1 MAQLTTRTTSAPGAT
16 AKGSPLTNA
25 EVDQNFNRLNK
36 AGPQIRPSL
45 LLDFA
50 NSESVDNRITFNRAS
65 AATRYDSNGVLQ
77 TLRNDKPRIDFDP
90 VTGECKGLLIEEQR
104 TNISGNVRDPASLSF
119 LNCFGVFN
127 AAVAPDGT
135 YTALLV
141 QNVPSPLSIT
151 ALYVYALSTVVA
163 GQVYRCSIFLKA
175 GLNPDNTVFAI
186 YDNATTVNYGSI
198 NIAWTNGV
206 PSITGGNGTG
216 AISNVGNGWY
226 RVSVTATVPAGKTN
240 MLALLYPSSG
250 GAGSK
255 NIYCWGSQFELGSFD
270 TSLIDVKPTFTS
282 RASSA
287 TYFDSTG
294 VLRTAGPNQARYGF
308 GYDSASGKWVSQG
321 LVLES
326 AATNLVIR
334 SDMQANW
341 SIPNVG
347 YTYSTETTAPDG
359 STIRSINKNST
370 YQLLRLTAFDAGA
383 ITYPATF
390 TFSFWAKT
398 LSGTGSLAWDIGDS
412 ATANGAAALTTS
424 WQRFSYTVYASS
436 SATFP
441 SGGFID
447 FSIPDNS
454 TYAIWGVQLEA
465 GATATSLIPTYGSAA
480 TRAADVSSSAATTRA
495 ADNLAMD
502 FSRLAK
508 TKGFTVAGE
517 VEAFGVQ
524 PGRIVAL
531 APTSSDTSNIFSVN
545 FETSY
550 FRTYQYSGGALRFN
564 TAGAGYLAN
573 TFLKFAL
580 GVSGSAFS
588 TVVNGYRES
597 GTGAVEMQT
606 DHLRIGSMNPGQYY
620 LSGHI
625 KRLAYFPQKLSDN
638 ELTAFT
644 Q

>member
-104 TNISGNVRDPASLSF
+104 TNISGNVSYPSSVSF

-141 QNVPSPLSIT
+141 QNVPSPTSVTCLF
-151 ALYVYALSTVVA
+151 VNALSTVSA
-163 GQVYRCSIFLKA
+163 GQVYRCSIYVKA
-175 GLNPDNTVFAI
+175 GPNPDSIAWAI
-186 YDNATTVNYGSI
+186 YDVATSVNYGSI

-216 AISNVGNGWY
+216 AISSAGNGWY
-226 RVSVTATVPAGKTN
+226 RVSVTATVAAGKTN
-240 MLALLYPSSG
+240 MLGLLYPSGG

-270 TSLIDVKPTFTS
+270 TSLIDVKPIFTS
-282 RASSA
+282 RNSSA

-294 VLRTAGPNQARYGF
+294 VLRTAGPNQARYGY
-308 GYDSASGKWVSQG
+308 GYDSDSGKWVSQG
-321 LVLES
+321 LLLEG
-326 AATNLVIR
+326 AATNLIL
-334 SDMQANW
+334 SSITANIGSNW
-341 SIPNVG
+341 QQYNTAVL
-347 YTYSTETTAPDG
+347 TENYSTAPDG
-359 STIRSINKNST
+359 SMTAGRITTTSAGTVRVGSGALSSSTSYCASIWVKSN
-370 YQLLRLTAFDAGA
+370 
-383 ITYPATF
+383 
-390 TFSFWAKT
+390 
-398 LSGTGSLAWDIGDS
+398 TGSNYTLALQVGDTNVAQIT
-412 ATANGAAALTTS
+412 ATPT
-424 WQRFSYTVYASS
+424 WQRFSGAGSPQQTGYN
-436 SATFP
+436 
-441 SGGFID
+441 FID
-447 FSIPDNS
+447 LEQIQAGADISV
-454 TYAIWGVQLEA
+454 WGAQLETSA
-465 GATATSLIPTYGSAA
+465 VATSYIPTFGSTA
-480 TRAADVSSSAATTRA
+480 TRAADVSSSAAATRA

-517 VEAFGVQ
+517 AEAFGGQ
-524 PGRIVAL
+524 SGRIIAL

-545 FETSY
+545 FEPAN

>member
-198 NIAWTNGV
+198 NIAWTSGV

-321 LVLES
+321 LLLEG
-326 AATNLVIR
+326 AATNLIL
-334 SDMQANW
+334 SSITANIGSNW
-341 SIPNVG
+341 QQYNTAVL
-347 YTYSTETTAPDG
+347 TENYSTAPDG
-359 STIRSINKNST
+359 SMTAGRITTTSAGTVRVGSGFLSSSTSYCASIWVKSN
-370 YQLLRLTAFDAGA
+370 
-383 ITYPATF
+383 
-390 TFSFWAKT
+390 
-398 LSGTGSLAWDIGDS
+398 TGSNYTLVLQVGDTNVAQIT
-412 ATANGAAALTTS
+412 ATPT
-424 WQRFSYTVYASS
+424 WQRFSGAGSPQQTGYN
-436 SATFP
+436 
-441 SGGFID
+441 FID
-447 FSIPDNS
+447 LEQIQAGADISV
-454 TYAIWGVQLEA
+454 WGAQLETSA
-465 GATATSLIPTYGSAA
+465 VATSYIPTYGSTA